1 MRLSTTVRIGCLAL
15 AGWLAG
21 ASALMGCA
29 YAMAAKDPAATEAC
43 HQVFAT
49 KSATGQAG
57 AHDCCDVPAGEK
69 REPNPEPDQFMACC
83 FRVTPATM
91 GESKPPDVTFATSER
106 LAPGIQVVSS
116 PELHAGAETFVADAS
131 GTFLLLG
138 VLRI

>member
-15 AGWLAG
+15 AAWLAG

-29 YAMAAKDPAATEAC
+29 YAMAAEAPAATEAC
-43 HQVFAT
+43 HQVSAT

-57 AHDCCDVPAGEK
+57 AHDCCDMPAGER
-69 REPNPEPDQFMACC
+69 REPNPEDGQFMECC

-91 GESKPPDVTFATSER
+91 GKGKPPDVTFATSER
-106 LAPGIQVVSS
+106 LGPSAGPAIAPESRTAVE
-116 PELHAGAETFVADAS
+116 PFVADSS
-131 GTFLLLG
+131 GTYLLHS